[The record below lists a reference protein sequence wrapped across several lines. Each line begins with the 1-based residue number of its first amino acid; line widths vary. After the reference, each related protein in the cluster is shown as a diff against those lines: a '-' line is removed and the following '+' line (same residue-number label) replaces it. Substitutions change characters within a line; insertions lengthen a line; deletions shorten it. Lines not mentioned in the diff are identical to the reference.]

1 LKIQALT
8 NKMRQHKHLV
18 ESQASIV
25 EFEAIQKLRKLAEVE
40 FQSIRDAD
48 LDYRHSKVLQ
58 WLSHASSNV
67 IQESCEKARLDYQG
81 TGHWLL
87 KDDRFKKWFDP
98 GFCSNPLLWLTG
110 IPGSGNRNL
119 LEAKFLL
126 NMTR

>member
-1 LKIQALT
+1 
-8 NKMRQHKHLV
+8 MRQHKHLV

-40 FQSIRDAD
+40 FQGIRDAD
-48 LDYRHSKVLQ
+48 LDRRHSKVLQ
-58 WLSHASSNV
+58 WLSPASSNV
-67 IQESCEKARLDYQG
+67 IQEGCEKARLDYQG

-98 GFCSNPLLWLTG
+98 DFCSNPLLWLTG

-119 LEAKFLL
+119 LEVKFLL
-126 NMTR
+126 TMIR